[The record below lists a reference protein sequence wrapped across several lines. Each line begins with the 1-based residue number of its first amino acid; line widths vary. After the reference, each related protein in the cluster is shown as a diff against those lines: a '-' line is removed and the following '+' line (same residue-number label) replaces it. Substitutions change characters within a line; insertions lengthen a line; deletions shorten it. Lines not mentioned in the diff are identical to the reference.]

1 MLLEHISAGQL
12 NSEWLRSARLFY
24 RKWKEQLP
32 IFTYELTAK
41 ERRCLEYS
49 NLEVM
54 SGILLFNHIS
64 MILYF
69 TCREMLYL
77 LKLCPKVFIK
87 VVKFWIT
94 S

>member
-1 MLLEHISAGQL
+1 
-12 NSEWLRSARLFY
+12 
-24 RKWKEQLP
+24 
-32 IFTYELTAK
+32 
-41 ERRCLEYS
+41 
-49 NLEVM
+49 M

-77 LKLCPKVFIK
+77 LKWCPKGFIK

-94 S
+94 AKALLLLFNKSLENFGSML